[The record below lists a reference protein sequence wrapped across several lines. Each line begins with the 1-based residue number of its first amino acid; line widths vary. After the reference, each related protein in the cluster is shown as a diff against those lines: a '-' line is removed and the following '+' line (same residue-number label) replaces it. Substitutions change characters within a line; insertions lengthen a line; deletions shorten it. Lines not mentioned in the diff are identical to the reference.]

1 MKGDKKCYSLKEYLK
16 KIQVQITQQI
26 MHYILFKFCL
36 LGGRGIASGV
46 VPRRY
51 RSVPSNKHSIL
62 APSGAST
69 YSQIF

>member
-16 KIQVQITQQI
+16 NSSTNYATNYAL
-26 MHYILFKFCL
+26 HSFKFCL